1 MLDNLT
7 TRLSGVIKNL
17 RGHARLTEDNIKD
30 AMREVRMA
38 LLEADVALPV
48 VKTFIN
54 DVRERAMGHEV
65 MGSLTPGQAVVG
77 VVNDE
82 LTRLMGEKN
91 DALNLAAV
99 PPAIVLMAGLQGAGK
114 TTTSG
119 KLAKL
124 LKEQNKKKVL
134 LVSADVYRPAAIEQL
149 KLLAQQLDVE
159 WFPSDASQKPVD
171 IARAALDYAK
181 RHFHDVL
188 IVDTAGRLAIDTAM
202 MEEIKALHAALNP
215 VETLFVVDAMQG
227 QDAVNTAQAFN
238 EALPLTGVILTKLDG
253 DSRGG
258 AALSV
263 RHVTGKPIKF
273 IGVGEKLTGL
283 EPFHPERMASRILG
297 MGDVLSL
304 IEDVQKG
311 IDQDEAQKMMKK
323 MKSGKGFDLEDF
335 KAQIQQMKKMGGMAS
350 LMEKMPG
357 QLGQMAK
364 GLEGMQAD
372 KAVGRIEGIIN
383 SMTPTERRKPELIKA
398 SRKRRIA
405 AGAGVT
411 VQEVNRLLAQFE
423 QTQKM
428 MKQFS
433 KGGLSKLM
441 RGMKGM
447 MGGGGL

>member
-82 LTRLMGEKN
+82 LTRLMGDKN

-171 IARAALDYAK
+171 IARPPSSSSSCWRNSLTWNGFRPTPARSRWTSPAP
-181 RHFHDVL
+181 RWTTPSGIF
-188 IVDTAGRLAIDTAM
+188 M
-202 MEEIKALHAALNP
+202 MC
-215 VETLFVVDAMQG
+215 
-227 QDAVNTAQAFN
+227 
-238 EALPLTGVILTKLDG
+238 
-253 DSRGG
+253 
-258 AALSV
+258 
-263 RHVTGKPIKF
+263 
-273 IGVGEKLTGL
+273 
-283 EPFHPERMASRILG
+283 
-297 MGDVLSL
+297 
-304 IEDVQKG
+304 
-311 IDQDEAQKMMKK
+311 
-323 MKSGKGFDLEDF
+323 
-335 KAQIQQMKKMGGMAS
+335 
-350 LMEKMPG
+350 
-357 QLGQMAK
+357 
-364 GLEGMQAD
+364 
-372 KAVGRIEGIIN
+372 
-383 SMTPTERRKPELIKA
+383 
-398 SRKRRIA
+398 
-405 AGAGVT
+405 
-411 VQEVNRLLAQFE
+411 
-423 QTQKM
+423 
-428 MKQFS
+428 
-433 KGGLSKLM
+433 
-441 RGMKGM
+441 
-447 MGGGGL
+447 